1 MEKDL
6 RREEE
11 DICVRLLLLLLYLS
25 FNSNIQ
31 FHKINKIND
40 LTSEMNYMINK
51 KKFTSGDHF
60 LIKSFVVNYSRAKA
74 F

>member
-1 MEKDL
+1 MERDL

-31 FHKINKIND
+31 FNKINKIND

-51 KKFTSGDHF
+51 KKIHF
-60 LIKSFVVNYSRAKA
+60 WGSFSNQILCCELL
-74 F
+74 